1 MRTHAS
7 REHCVPLMERLLPER
22 HERERASFDKIRVQ
36 PKIPEEA
43 GRAVHNSGE
52 GEGEWLMALFRALGS
67 RVK

>member
-1 MRTHAS
+1 MKLGGEKQSA
-7 REHCVPLMERLLPER
+7 EEKAR

-43 GRAVHNSGE
+43 ARAAHNSGE
-52 GEGEWLMALFRALGS
+52 NEGEWLMALFRALGA